1 LMVERL
7 SYDDR
12 QKAAVRLECAI
23 CHALVYATKPFE
35 PYECVRCRDQK
46 DRVSRADP
54 SGALNPQDPR
64 VNRNGVRSDV

>member
-1 LMVERL
+1 VKPT
-7 SYDDR
+7 YDEK

-35 PYECVRCRDQK
+35 PYVCLRCRGK
-46 DRVSRADP
+46 KKELSRVDP